1 MSKNSAVDL
10 IRRSPVSEGEM
21 FSEFQD
27 WCLRTYGD
35 SGKTKTVTRRKYN
48 KILQT
53 LLQSDES
60 DGVYIENNHINAKFK
75 FWVKSKGFQVG
86 SGHSEQKKAAA
97 GKPVLY
103 VPVKTTVSLSFSVR
117 VHLPSEVSSGFYGNK
132 CVDGVPG
139 QDTSS
144 LKRVAVVEDFF
155 DIIYAMH
162 VEIGTDPNKAPKH
175 AGQKK
180 TYKAALLRAA
190 TKTARGPAARGQSKV
205 TWERQRGSG
214 RELALALARRV
225 GGRAPR
231 SCEERP
237 PALRMGAGREHSCGT
252 ALGSRLP
259 CGGDGIPI
267 TRSPW
272 HLMASWQGTRIAE
285 TYAFLPREA
294 VTRFLMSCHE
304 CQKRMHVNPCG
315 VESKE
320 NDRPSSLAPGLIDY
334 NMPITAT
341 YLKQMKLQCMSTNEQ
356 DESSVSSE
364 DFDMT
369 DPTWISA
376 DHGTTSDLSPCRG
389 ERMHSP
395 QNAHKEEDDDSSSES
410 GSGNG
415 LPTLNPPVPGSAA
428 DSSSYNE
435 VNGNGAAAPLD
446 FSTTSSSSSS
456 EDQPVNLSER
466 LPPGPLLCPFQPDA
480 PDGLRGRSKYAGKA
494 APAELRLDYGN
505 KVTAV
510 PARERHSSLETAP
523 ALGVRS
529 ETAIT
534 KSPQYSSGSYD
545 SGKTEVSV
553 CPEDLSM
560 SRAHTADDD
569 DDDHD
574 DHEDS
579 DKINDSEGMDPER
592 LKAFNMFVRLFV
604 DENLDRMV
612 PISKQPKEKIQAII
626 ESCSRQFPEFQERA
640 RKRIRTYLKS
650 CRRMKKNG
658 METRPT
664 PPHLTSAMA
673 ENILAAACESETRKA
688 AKRMRLD
695 VYQARDEQIALEKQ
709 SAREPATLA
718 PSAYSLAASAY
729 SQDQIY
735 INGGLNYSY
744 RGYGGLG
751 ASLQHPVSLTTGTP
765 QSNGPTDLSMKSL
778 ASNSSSS
785 STNSRGVPSA
795 QLSPTEINAVR
806 QLIAGYRESA
816 AFLLRS
822 ADELENLILQ
832 QN

>member
-1 MSKNSAVDL
+1 
-10 IRRSPVSEGEM
+10 RRSPVSEGEM

-86 SGHSEQKKAAA
+86 SGHSEPKKGAA

-103 VPVKTTVSLSFSVR
+103 VPVKTT
-117 VHLPSEVSSGFYGNK
+117 

-180 TYKAALLRAA
+180 TYKA
-190 TKTARGPAARGQSKV
+190 
-205 TWERQRGSG
+205 
-214 RELALALARRV
+214 
-225 GGRAPR
+225 
-231 SCEERP
+231 
-237 PALRMGAGREHSCGT
+237 
-252 ALGSRLP
+252 
-259 CGGDGIPI
+259 
-267 TRSPW
+267 
-272 HLMASWQGTRIAE
+272 IAE

-428 DSSSYNE
+428 DSASYNE
-435 VNGNGAAAPLD
+435 VNGNGAPAPLD

-505 KVTAV
+505 
-510 PARERHSSLETAP
+510 
-523 ALGVRS
+523 
-529 ETAIT
+529 

-658 METRPT
+658 MEQTRPT

-695 VYQARDEQIALEKQ
+695 VYQAHDEQIALEKQ

>member
-1 MSKNSAVDL
+1 
-10 IRRSPVSEGEM
+10 RSPVSDRDM
-21 FSEFQD
+21 FREFQD

-48 KILQT
+48 RILQT
-53 LLQSDES
+53 LLQGEES
-60 DGVYIENNHINAKFK
+60 GDSGFIENNHVDAKFK

-86 SGHSEQKKAAA
+86 SNAAATSHSEQKKGAS

-103 VPVKTTVSLSFSVR
+103 VPVKATI
-117 VHLPSEVSSGFYGNK
+117 SECGLA
-132 CVDGVPG
+132 
-139 QDTSS
+139 QDSTS

-155 DIIYAMH
+155 DIIYSMH
-162 VEIGTDPNKAPKH
+162 VETGCDPGKAPKH

-180 TYKAALLRAA
+180 TYKA
-190 TKTARGPAARGQSKV
+190 
-205 TWERQRGSG
+205 
-214 RELALALARRV
+214 
-225 GGRAPR
+225 
-231 SCEERP
+231 
-237 PALRMGAGREHSCGT
+237 
-252 ALGSRLP
+252 
-259 CGGDGIPI
+259 
-267 TRSPW
+267 
-272 HLMASWQGTRIAE
+272 IAE

-304 CQKRMHVNPCG
+304 CQKRMHINPSG
-315 VESKE
+315 AESKE
-320 NDRPSSLAPGLIDY
+320 NDRPTSLVPGLIDY

-341 YLKQMKLQCMSTNEQ
+341 YLKQMKLSSMGANEQ

-369 DPTWISA
+369 DPTWMSA
-376 DHGTTSDLSPCRG
+376 DHGATTDLSPSQG
-389 ERMHSP
+389 ERMHTP
-395 QNAHKEEDDDSSSES
+395 LNRHKEEDDDSSSES

-415 LPTLNPPVPGSAA
+415 LPTLNPSAPGSAQEDGA
-428 DSSSYNE
+428 YTE
-435 VNGNGAAAPLD
+435 VNGNRAPGPLD

-456 EDQPVNLSER
+456 EDQPINLSER
-466 LPPGPLLCPFQPDA
+466 LQPPFQPEP
-480 PDGLRGRSKYAGKA
+480 PDGPRSRVKYTSKPA
-494 APAELRLDYGN
+494 AELRLD
-505 KVTAV
+505 
-510 PARERHSSLETAP
+510 REMRDY
-523 ALGVRS
+523 VN
-529 ETAIT
+529 

-545 SGKTEVSV
+545 SVKTEVSL
-553 CPEDLSM
+553 CPEDLSV
-560 SRAHTADDD
+560 SRAPTADDD

-574 DHEDS
+574 HDDHEDN

-695 VYQARDEQIALEKQ
+695 VYQAPLDEQISLEKQ
-709 SAREPATLA
+709 SAREPH
-718 PSAYSLAASAY
+718 SAFTLAASAY

-735 INGGLNYSY
+735 VNGGLNYSY

-751 ASLQHPVSLTTGTP
+751 ASLQPPVSLTTGNTL
-765 QSNGPTDLSMKSL
+765 SNGPADFSMKAL
-778 ASNSSSS
+778 ASNSSSAS
-785 STNSRGVPSA
+785 STNSRGVPTA

>member
-1 MSKNSAVDL
+1 
-10 IRRSPVSEGEM
+10 
-21 FSEFQD
+21 
-27 WCLRTYGD
+27 
-35 SGKTKTVTRRKYN
+35 
-48 KILQT
+48 
-53 LLQSDES
+53 
-60 DGVYIENNHINAKFK
+60 
-75 FWVKSKGFQVG
+75 
-86 SGHSEQKKAAA
+86 
-97 GKPVLY
+97 
-103 VPVKTTVSLSFSVR
+103 
-117 VHLPSEVSSGFYGNK
+117 
-132 CVDGVPG
+132 
-139 QDTSS
+139 
-144 LKRVAVVEDFF
+144 
-155 DIIYAMH
+155 
-162 VEIGTDPNKAPKH
+162 
-175 AGQKK
+175 
-180 TYKAALLRAA
+180 
-190 TKTARGPAARGQSKV
+190 
-205 TWERQRGSG
+205 
-214 RELALALARRV
+214 
-225 GGRAPR
+225 
-231 SCEERP
+231 
-237 PALRMGAGREHSCGT
+237 
-252 ALGSRLP
+252 
-259 CGGDGIPI
+259 
-267 TRSPW
+267 
-272 HLMASWQGTRIAE
+272 
-285 TYAFLPREA
+285 
-294 VTRFLMSCHE
+294 
-304 CQKRMHVNPCG
+304 
-315 VESKE
+315 
-320 NDRPSSLAPGLIDY
+320 
-334 NMPITAT
+334 
-341 YLKQMKLQCMSTNEQ
+341 
-356 DESSVSSE
+356 
-364 DFDMT
+364 MT

-428 DSSSYNE
+428 DSASYNE
-435 VNGNGAAAPLD
+435 VNGNGAPAPLD

-505 KVTAV
+505 
-510 PARERHSSLETAP
+510 
-523 ALGVRS
+523 
-529 ETAIT
+529 

-695 VYQARDEQIALEKQ
+695 VYQAHDEQIALEKQ